1 MKRPTDYDWDM
12 MVFCQKISHAVRKS
26 DNLRLPR
33 NPEKALQRM
42 QDFLDASRRRDG
54 AA

>member
-1 MKRPTDYDWDM
+1 MTDR
-12 MVFCQKISHAVRKS
+12 KKLARAVRRS

-33 NPEKALQRM
+33 NPEKAGRDLMRTVN
-42 QDFLDASRRRDG
+42 DIARRVRKDG